1 MNLEP
6 YILALSSDFER
17 FEAALVDVR
26 GRIAHVERRPVRIAS
41 VGSGGVHIDP
51 GHFLSTAFATVR
63 ALVQRK
69 PREARRVQAVGIIGR
84 SPSVTLVDASGS
96 RTPFLLAEDEKV
108 RRARES
114 LSAPS
119 DEIRR
124 RVGLASGSLEIPSC
138 MRASAGGTGGG
149 TGKFLTPKDFL
160 KWAMTG
166 ECSTDLLDAQK
177 TFLFDL
183 EKRAWSS
190 ELGELFGIDMSL
202 LPDILPSEAASG
214 ELRGEVAAAMGVKSG
229 LPVSCGMGDWGE
241 YLGSG
246 VWETGDAFEHIGTT
260 GAFYGVLDARPPVET
275 DLEVRPHVREG
286 LYLAGRELL
295 PGGTVLEWLLA
306 KSYLARNGVID
317 WPAVEDE
324 LEAIAA
330 MGSPENVMFFPR
342 LTDGEGQV
350 LKAAFI
356 NLLIEDNLTSL
367 IQGLIEG
374 LFFELELVAEE
385 LRKLPWRLR
394 AVHTTGQVG
403 FKHAPR
409 RIRAHI
415 YGVRVHAGRTPG
427 ANLYSAALV
436 GAVAGGLYPSLEEA
450 REGML
455 DIDGGTVP
463 DEKIQAL
470 YDEHFARWLAT
481 RKLLFEPSPS

>member
-17 FEAALVDVR
+17 FEAALVDVK
-26 GRIAHVERRPVRIAS
+26 GRIAHVERLSVRIAS

-96 RTPFLLAEDEKV
+96 KTPFLLAEDAKV

-114 LSAPS
+114 MSAPS

-124 RVGLASGSLEIPSC
+124 LVGLASDSLVIPSC
-138 MRASAGGTGGG
+138 IKASSGGS
-149 TGKFLTPKDFL
+149 GKFLTPKDFL

-166 ECSTDLLDAQK
+166 ECTTDPLDAQK

-190 ELGELFGIDMSL
+190 ELGGLFGIDMSL
-202 LPDILPSEAASG
+202 LPDILPSDAASG
-214 ELRGEVAAAMGVKSG
+214 TLGDVAARAMGVKSG
-229 LPVSCGMGDWGE
+229 LPVSCGLGDWGE

-246 VWETGDAFEHIGTT
+246 VWEAGDAFEHIGTT
-260 GAFYGVLDARPPVET
+260 GAFYGVLDARPPAET
-275 DLEVRPHVREG
+275 NLEVRPHVREG
-286 LYLAGRELL
+286 FYLAGLELL

-317 WPAVEDE
+317 WPSVEDE
-324 LEAIAA
+324 LEATAA

-342 LTDGEGQV
+342 LTDGAGQV
-350 LKAAFI
+350 LKAAFV

-367 IQGLIEG
+367 IQGLMEG
-374 LFFELELVAEE
+374 LFFELKLVAEE
-385 LRKLPWRLR
+385 LKKLPWQLR

-409 RIRAHI
+409 RTRAHI

-436 GAVAGGLYPSLEEA
+436 GAVAGGLYPNLQEA
-450 REGML
+450 RAAML
-455 DIDGGTVP
+455 DSGGGTVP
-463 DEKIQAL
+463 DERIQAL
-470 YDEHFARWLAT
+470 YDEHFVRWLAA
-481 RKLLFEPSPS
+481 RKRLLELSTS